1 LARATTFFLTLD
13 EALKLGLKL
22 GGVLLFGFVPALK
35 LIVLE
40 RLGAAISAC
49 RSKGLPS
56 VSMHSKHVI

>member
-1 LARATTFFLTLD
+1 LTLD

-49 RSKGLPS
+49 CSKGLPS
-56 VSMHSKHVI
+56 VSRGFPL